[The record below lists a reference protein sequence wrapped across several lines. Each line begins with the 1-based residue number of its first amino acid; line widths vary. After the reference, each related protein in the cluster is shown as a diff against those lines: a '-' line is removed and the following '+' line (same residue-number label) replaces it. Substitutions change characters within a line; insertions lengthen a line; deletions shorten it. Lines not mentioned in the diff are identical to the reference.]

1 MMASAFLSRSN
12 PSEGEPAEPV
22 RFTLWI
28 DGVGA
33 YLFCLSERV
42 TIGGP
47 EHDTD
52 FADIALLANLSRRHA
67 TIARTQ
73 EGYLLEAH
81 SAVRVAGRPVY
92 ERTRL
97 NANYEIELGDC
108 VRLRFRQPT
117 VLSAT
122 AVLDFRSDHRPS
134 HSVDGVILMD
144 ETCLLGPGGENH
156 VQCPDWSEPV
166 VLFRRG
172 GQFCCKSRSDLFV
185 DGKLVRD
192 GTPIAAGDVI
202 TGPDLR
208 FRLEA
213 VGLT

>member
-1 MMASAFLSRSN
+1 MMASAFMPKSSPTAGGQPR
-12 PSEGEPAEPV
+12 PT

-33 YLFCLSERV
+33 YLLCLGDRV

-47 EHDTD
+47 EHDGES
-52 FADIALLANLSRRHA
+52 ADVALLANLSRRHA
-67 TIARTQ
+67 TLIRTK

-81 SAVRVAGRPVY
+81 SAVSVAGRPVY

-97 NANYEIELGDC
+97 NVNYEIELGDC

-122 AVLDFRSDHRPS
+122 ATLDFLSDHRPS
-134 HSVDGVILMD
+134 RSVDGVILME
-144 ETCLLGPGGENH
+144 ETCLLGPGSENH
-156 VQCPDWSEPV
+156 VGCPDWPESV

-172 GQFCCKSRSDLFV
+172 EQFCCKSRADIFV
-185 DGKLVRD
+185 DGQLVRD
-192 GTPIAAGDVI
+192 GGPISPGSVV
-202 TGPDLR
+202 TGPEWQ

-213 VGLT
+213 TEQ

>member
-1 MMASAFLSRSN
+1 MSRSN
-12 PSEGEPAEPV
+12 PPAGGQTEPT

-33 YLFCLSERV
+33 YLLCLGDSV

-47 EHDTD
+47 EHD
-52 FADIALLANLSRRHA
+52 ADAADVALLANLSRRHA
-67 TIARTQ
+67 TFLRRK
-73 EGYLLEAH
+73 EGYVLDAH
-81 SAVRVAGRPVY
+81 SSVSVAGRPVY

-97 NANYEIELGDC
+97 NTDYQIELGGC

-122 AVLDFRSDHRPS
+122 ATLDFLSDHRPS
-134 HSVDGVILMD
+134 RSVDGIVLMD

-156 VQCPDWSEPV
+156 VQCPDWPESV
-166 VLFRRG
+166 VLFRKG
-172 GQFCCKSRSDLFV
+172 AQFCCKSRADIFV
-185 DGKLVRD
+185 AGSLVRD
-192 GTPIAAGDVI
+192 GAPIRPGDVV
-202 TGPDLR
+202 TGPELR

-213 VGLT
+213 TEP

>member
-1 MMASAFLSRSN
+1 MASAFLSRSN
-12 PSEGEPAEPV
+12 PTAGGQAEPA

-33 YLFCLSERV
+33 YLLCLGERV

-47 EHDTD
+47 EHD
-52 FADIALLANLSRRHA
+52 ADSADVALLANLSRRHA
-67 TIARTQ
+67 TLVRTQ
-73 EGYLLEAH
+73 EGYLLDAH
-81 SAVRVAGRPVY
+81 SAVRVASRPVY

-122 AVLDFRSDHRPS
+122 AVLDFLSDHRPS
-134 HSVDGVILMD
+134 RRIDGVILMD

-156 VQCPDWSEPV
+156 VQCPDWPESV

-172 GQFCCKSRSDLFV
+172 GQFCCKSRADLFV
-185 DGKLVRD
+185 DGTLIRD
-192 GTPIAAGDVI
+192 GTPITPGDVV
-202 TGPDLR
+202 TGPELR